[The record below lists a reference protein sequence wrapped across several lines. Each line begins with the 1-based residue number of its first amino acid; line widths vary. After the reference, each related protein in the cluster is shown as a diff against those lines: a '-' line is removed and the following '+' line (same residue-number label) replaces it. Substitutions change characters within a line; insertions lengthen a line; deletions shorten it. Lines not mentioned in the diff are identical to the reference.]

1 METLMARV
9 ENVSG
14 TAFVVAE
21 FRAEEN
27 AETAPLYRDSVV
39 GLFLTEETK
48 RAAERVAVSFP
59 PVKDLVKIRTKYFDD
74 TLERQLFSQFRQV
87 VILGAGLD
95 TRAVRKR
102 SPGVTY
108 FEIDEAATLNV
119 KQACYQHHGLDVN
132 VKFIAGNYV
141 VDGTID
147 LLEQNGFDCGLP
159 SYFIWEGN
167 TMYLPID
174 GTRKVLAELRSH
186 VKRFRVSFD
195 YMAESVIS
203 KTTGDPGI
211 TTLVESFANM
221 GAPWLSGIKDVK
233 GLARDLGLDVVENF
247 RMADLHQEYGVTR
260 PMSSPIF
267 NYYAVCTLGHES
279 ASRRQAA

>member
-1 METLMARV
+1 MARI
-9 ENVSG
+9 ENVGG

-102 SPGVTY
+102 SSGVTY
-108 FEIDEAATLNV
+108 FEIDDAATLRV
-119 KQACYQHHGLDVN
+119 KQACYAHHGLDVN
-132 VKFIAGNYV
+132 VKFIPGNYV
-141 VDGTID
+141 VDGVID
-147 LLEQNGFDCGLP
+147 P
-159 SYFIWEGN
+159 
-167 TMYLPID
+167 
-174 GTRKVLAELRSH
+174 
-186 VKRFRVSFD
+186 RVSFD
-195 YMAESVIS
+195 YMAESVILR
-203 KTTGDPGI
+203 TTGDPGI

-247 RMADLHQEYGVTR
+247 RIAEPHRQYGVTR
-260 PMSSPIF
+260 PMASPIF
-267 NYYAVCTLGHES
+267 NYYAVCTLGSES